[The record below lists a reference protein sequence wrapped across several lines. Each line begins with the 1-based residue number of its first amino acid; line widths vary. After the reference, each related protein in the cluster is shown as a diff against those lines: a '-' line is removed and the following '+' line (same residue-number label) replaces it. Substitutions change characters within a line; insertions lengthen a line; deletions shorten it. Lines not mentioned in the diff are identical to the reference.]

1 MDAISLLGTTL
12 GLGFAAGLRLYATVL
27 GLGLAIR
34 FGFLQLPDAMRPL
47 EVLAHPAVLI
57 VAGVAYAI
65 EFISDK
71 IPWVDSAWDSIHTVI
86 RPLGAAVLAATA
98 FGEMEPVTKTV
109 LVLATGG
116 VALTAHA
123 SKAATR
129 LAVNQS
135 PEPFSN
141 WALSLAGDAAAPI
154 GLWLAFTHPI
164 ITLCVVAAFLVV
176 FIWLAAK
183 IVRMVRSGWARMR
196 ERWSPAR

>member
-27 GLGLAIR
+27 GLGLALR
-34 FGFLQLPDAMRPL
+34 FHLLTLPEPMRAL

-57 VAGVAYAI
+57 AAGVAYAL

-71 IPWVDSAWDSIHTVI
+71 IPWVDSIWDSVHTVI
-86 RPLGAAVLAATA
+86 RPVGAAVLAATA
-98 FGEMEPVTKTV
+98 FGQLDPVLRTV
-109 LVLATGG
+109 LVVATGG
-116 VALTAHA
+116 VALSSHA

-141 WALSLAGDAAAPI
+141 IALSLLGDLAVPA
-154 GLWLAFTHPI
+154 GLWLAFAHPI
-164 ITLCVVAAFLVV
+164 LTLCLVGGFLAV
-176 FIWLAAK
+176 FVWLAAK
-183 IVRMVRSGWARMR
+183 IVRLLRNGWQRLRAR
-196 ERWSPAR
+196 ADQAA